1 MPINKIDYSNTIIY
15 KITCIDTKI
24 TDVYI
29 GHTTNFVQ
37 RKHAHKGNCSNEKAV
52 NYKCKLYETI
62 RNNGGWS
69 NWKMEIVNFFN
80 CKDHNEARQKEQ
92 EYFILLNA
100 NLNSIEPF
108 PKQKPKINNVIEHA
122 VSQPIYCEK
131 CNIYLNNVKLYE
143 IHTNTKKHLKPHNN
157 MTNYDFFC
165 EKCNYGTCKK
175 SSYDNHIISIKHN
188 KIMVDHSV
196 SKIVSK
202 YTCEK
207 CNKIYKENS
216 GLWRHKKRCSIVSDT
231 NINTNTNTDT
241 NLINENK
248 LFKELMI
255 EQNQMLKS
263 LIIELFNK

>member
-1 MPINKIDYSNTIIY
+1 MPKCEIDYSNTIIY

-37 RKHAHKGNCSNEKAV
+37 RKHAHKGSCVNEKAP

-62 RNNGGWS
+62 RNNGGWN

-92 EYFILLNA
+92 EYFVLLNA
-100 NLNSIEPF
+100 TLNSVEPF
-108 PKQKPKINNVIEHA
+108 PKKNPKNQNVIEK
-122 VSQPIYCEK
+122 VTIQPIYCEK
-131 CNIYLNNVKLYE
+131 CNVYFNNVKLYE
-143 IHTNTKKHLKPHNN
+143 IHTNTKKHINKQNN
-157 MTNYDFFC
+157 ITNNKFFC
-165 EKCNYGTCKK
+165 EKCNYGTSKK
-175 SSYDNHIISIKHN
+175 SSYDNHLISKKHTKSIVVKN
-188 KIMVDHSV
+188 SV

-216 GLWRHKKRCSIVSDT
+216 GLWRHKQKCLLNSDT
-231 NINTNTNTDT
+231 NTDINTNI
-241 NLINENK
+241 INENK